1 MRKSPT
7 ASRARQT
14 RAIIKKDINKLK
26 NTVKKIVK
34 K

>member
-7 ASRARQT
+7 VSRSKQV

-26 NTVKKIVK
+26 TAVKKIVK